1 MRDLQLGQSEGPAQT
16 LMPAPPSKAMQ
27 AWLRNRRRL
36 SDVMGIVERRRF
48 RAVRGQFYHRLW
60 ADAAAAIGA
69 ECATLPGGLNQ
80 ISRGNL
86 HTFVDR
92 SEIMLDSAITGR
104 LLLNK
109 ALTYDWLERMGL
121 RVPRRQR
128 FGFGSLDLAEA
139 FLRDHGG
146 PVVVK
151 PADGTG
157 CGHGVTTRIVD
168 RDGLRLAA
176 RHAAAFHSDL
186 LIEEQLAGA
195 SYRLLYLD
203 GQYIDAVRRDAPTVI
218 GDGFSSIRQLVAAE
232 NELRL
237 ACSPITALSPLMID
251 LECRNTLAALGLSAS
266 SIPAAGEE
274 VAIKLAVNENG
285 AAQNHLVRDMVHPD
299 IIDAGQRIV
308 RNFGIGFAG
317 LDLMATDI
325 TLALSKGATVFT
337 EINAGP
343 GLHHHYLVAEPERI
357 ANVAQLIL
365 EHLFAARR
373 GVISV

>member
-1 MRDLQLGQSEGPAQT
+1 MRDLQLGQGESAPQRFT
-16 LMPAPPSKAMQ
+16 PMPPSKAMQ

-48 RAVRGQFYHRLW
+48 RAVRQRFYDQLW
-60 ADAAAAIGA
+60 SNAATAVGA
-69 ECATLPGGLNQ
+69 ECATLSGGLRQ

-86 HTFVDR
+86 RTFVDQ
-92 SEIMLDSAITGR
+92 SEIMLDSAIIGR

-109 ALTYDWLERMGL
+109 ALTYDWLEGMGL
-121 RVPRRQR
+121 RVPRRRR
-128 FGFGSLDLAEA
+128 FGFGSLELAEG

-157 CGHGVTTRIVD
+157 CGHGVTTRIGD
-168 RDGLRLAA
+168 IAGLRLAA
-176 RHAAAFHSDL
+176 RHAAAFHSEL

-218 GDGFSSIRQLVAAE
+218 GDGCSSIRQLVAAE

-251 LECRNTLAALGLSAS
+251 LECRNTLAALGLSPS
-266 SIPAAGEE
+266 SIPAVGEE

-285 AAQNHLVRDMVHPD
+285 AAQNHLVRDAVHPE
-299 IIDAGQRIV
+299 IVAVGQRIV

-317 LDLMATDI
+317 LDLMSTDI
-325 TLALSKGATVFT
+325 AQAPSSGATVFT
-337 EINAGP
+337 EINAAP
-343 GLHHHYLVAEPERI
+343 GLHHHYLVAEPDRI
-357 ANVAQLIL
+357 ANAASQIL
-365 EHLFAARR
+365 EHLFTARR
-373 GVISV
+373 GVIAL